1 MISTVVTTSTV
12 SIATTLT
19 GSLTI
24 IGVVLLIAILIQK
37 ELVNSEEKPIYKRI
51 NQVLNIALPPL
62 LLSFIALVA
71 VRVFEVIK

>member
-19 GSLTI
+19 GSLTA
-24 IGVVLLIAILIQK
+24 IGVVLLIAILVQK
-37 ELVNSEEKPIYKRI
+37 EFISTGEKPITKRV

-62 LLSFIALVA
+62 LLSFIALVL
-71 VRVFEVIK
+71 VRIFTAI

>member
-19 GSLTI
+19 GSLTV

-62 LLSFIALVA
+62 LLSFVALVVVKIFA
-71 VRVFEVIK
+71 VIK

>member
-19 GSLTI
+19 GSLTV

-37 ELVNSEEKPIYKRI
+37 EFVSSGENAITKRI

-62 LLSFIALVA
+62 VISFVALVV
-71 VRVFEVIK
+71 VRIMDVLK

>member
-12 SIATTLT
+12 SIATTVT
-19 GSLTI
+19 GSLTV

-37 ELVNSEEKPIYKRI
+37 EFFTTGERPINKRI

-62 LLSFIALVA
+62 LLSFLALVA
-71 VRVFEVIK
+71 VRIINAIE

>member
-19 GSLTI
+19 GSLTV

-62 LLSFIALVA
+62 LLSFIALVV
-71 VRVFEVIK
+71 VRILDVIK

>member
-1 MISTVVTTSTV
+1 MISTIVTTSTV

-19 GSLTI
+19 GSLSI
-24 IGVVLLIAILIQK
+24 IGIVLLIAILIQK
-37 ELVNSEEKPIYKRI
+37 EFINSVERPINKRI

-71 VRVFEVIK
+71 IRISSAIK

>member
-19 GSLTI
+19 GSLAM
-24 IGVVLLIAILIQK
+24 IGVVLLVAILVQK
-37 ELVNSEEKPIYKRI
+37 EFTNSGEKPINKRI

-62 LLSFIALVA
+62 LLSFIALMLVKIMG
-71 VRVFEVIK
+71 VIE

>member
-19 GSLTI
+19 GSLTV

-37 ELVNSEEKPIYKRI
+37 ELVNSEEKPIYSRI

-62 LLSFIALVA
+62 LLSFVALVA
-71 VRVFEVIK
+71 VRIFEVIK